1 MPTLYTQP
9 VFQDTY
15 HTTTATSV
23 TYRIMLDGE
32 TIFSGRA
39 VRYPDAEDLRIN
51 INKVCSYYLSSDI
64 TALLE
69 TLPVTPT
76 EEVHPLSQRTFNLIV
91 DGSAV
96 GDYRFYDDWSYSLD
110 KPVTGQSVDVSDPIN
125 GHYFPGMLR
134 LRTVRRSTASSSKVA
149 TTGDTSDNP
158 GLGYD
163 RKVGCVRYVLYYLN
177 AYGGWDAFAIE
188 GTGKRTDKITPFT
201 MDRTYDNNTLEFEQD
216 RYVQETKTNYAL
228 ETGYLTDEE
237 SARLAFHLPGSVR
250 VYLHDLKENVI
261 KPVTISDTS
270 VTWQTYAHN
279 GRKLSRYTINVSESQ
294 SKLRRR

>member
-1 MPTLYTQP
+1 MPLITQP
-9 VFQDTY
+9 VWRDTY

-23 TYRIMLDGE
+23 NYRIMLDGE

-51 INKVCSYYLSSDI
+51 INKVCSYYLNSDI
-64 TALLE
+64 TTLLE
-69 TLPVTPT
+69 TLPVTET
-76 EEVHPLSQRTFNLIV
+76 EENHPLSQRTFNLVV
-91 DGSAV
+91 DGSAA
-96 GDYRFYDDWSYSLD
+96 GDYRFYDDWSYSFD
-110 KPVTGQSVDVSDPIN
+110 KPLTGQTIIVSDPVN

-149 TTGDTSDNP
+149 TTGNTSDNP

-163 RKVGCVRYVLYYLN
+163 RRVSCVPYALYYLN
-177 AYGGWDAFAIE
+177 AYGGWDALAIE
-188 GTGKRTDKITPFT
+188 GTVKRTDKITPYL

-216 RYVQETKTNYAL
+216 RYVQETKVNYAL

-237 SARLAFHLPGSVR
+237 SARLAFHIPGTVKA
-250 VYLHDLKENVI
+250 YLHNIREGWI
-261 KPVTISDTS
+261 KPVVINDTS